1 MNYHQNLKELL
12 AMKKIILAVLCCLF
26 ASSLWAQGRLI
37 GRVLDENSQPVAG
50 ATVSVSGQTAMVAIS
65 NAQGYYVMLDVP
77 QGVYEIKATKRGKPV
92 WRGSVTIAGGVT
104 QRIDMKLG
112 DKAENLAA
120 AKSTA
125 DVRKLKEPKKEAKK
139 EEKVEQEEEEKPPTV
154 APTVVAS
161 PQDLAKEKEL
171 QEAIQES
178 ESLSQLDAA
187 QADLPETDV
196 EIVGGIEAIQ
206 SKIEYPM
213 ALRRAKIEGTVVARV
228 FVDEQGNPLRISLI
242 QPANKFLNEE
252 VIRVLTEETKFKP
265 AMVGNSPVRGAITI
279 PVKFKIQ

>member
-1 MNYHQNLKELL
+1 
-12 AMKKIILAVLCCLF
+12 MKKIILAVLCCLF

-65 NAQGYYVMLDVP
+65 NAQGYYVLLDVP
-77 QGVYEIKATKRGKPV
+77 QGSYEIKATKRGKPV
-92 WRGSVTIAGGVT
+92 WRGSITIAGGVT

-112 DKAENLAA
+112 DKSENLAA
-120 AKSTA
+120 AKPTA
-125 DVRKLKEPKKEAKK
+125 EAKKAKVDKPKKEVKK
-139 EEKVEQEEEEKPPTV
+139 EEEEEEEKPSTV

-161 PQDLAKEKEL
+161 TQDLAKEKEL
-171 QEAIQES
+171 QKAIQES
-178 ESLSQLDAA
+178 ETLNQLDAA
-187 QADLPETDV
+187 QTELPETDV

-213 ALRRAKIEGTVVARV
+213 SLKRAKIEGTVVARV
-228 FVDEQGNPLRISLI
+228 FIDEQGNPLRISLI

-252 VIRVLTEETKFKP
+252 VIRVLTEEAKFKP
-265 AMVGNSPVRGAITI
+265 AKVGNSPVRGAITI

>member
-1 MNYHQNLKELL
+1 
-12 AMKKIILAVLCCLF
+12 MKKIILAVLCCLV
-26 ASSLWAQGRLI
+26 ASSTWAQGRLI
-37 GRVLDENSQPVAG
+37 GRVLDENGQPVAG
-50 ATVSVSGQTAMVAIS
+50 ATVSISGQTAMVAIS
-65 NAQGYYVMLDVP
+65 NAQGYYVLLDVP
-77 QGVYEIKATKRGKPV
+77 QGSYEIKATKRGKPV
-92 WRGSVTIAGGVT
+92 WRGSVMIAGGIT

-112 DKAENLAA
+112 DKAESLAA

-125 DVRKLKEPKKEAKK
+125 DVKKLKEPKKEAKK
-139 EEKVEQEEEEKPPTV
+139 EEKVEQEEEEEKPPTV
-154 APTVVAS
+154 EPTTVAS
-161 PQDLAKEKEL
+161 VQDIAKEKEL
-171 QEAIQES
+171 QKAIQES

-206 SKIEYPM
+206 AKIEYPM
-213 ALRRAKIEGTVVARV
+213 ALKRAKIEGTVVARV

-252 VIRVLTEETKFKP
+252 VIRVLTEEAKFKP